1 MGFQIQNTLILKS
14 MRLVGVV
21 LLQMILSIGVKSVRR
36 DFKLINSR

>member
-21 LLQMILSIGVKSVRR
+21 LLQMILSIGVKSVKR